1 MERQDIQQ
9 KSVISLVDD
18 ELILDFP
25 YDKNQVA
32 EIKAIDGAKWDKI
45 AKVWRVPAKSLT
57 PVRDFAVKHG
67 FVISDE
73 ILVFNTPMHKNPGDG
88 ITIKGNFVFLSFR
101 YDPVMVRSVKQIEG
115 ITWDAKSKAWRA
127 PLTSLDTAIKW
138 ATTFRQNVPEEV
150 TVLAEKMRTELN
162 VLLDASRST
171 DAELHIATL
180 NGELL
185 GYQRAGVAY
194 ASHARRTFIADE
206 MGLGKLQAVSSLV
219 LTPTGWVKM
228 GDIKPGMFV
237 TGQNGRPTEVTNVYP
252 QGIKPLYRVTF
263 NDGSSTLAGEE
274 HLWTVRTP
282 TVTKVDGEWF
292 TVTTGQIIRKETLTR
307 QNKNGRTYHMSLA
320 ISLAN
325 GNRRLQIPL
334 VEPVHYENENDELP
348 IDPYLL
354 GCWLGDGS
362 SLNGQIT
369 SMDDEIHYKF
379 SDIYPAGRADKQENN
394 RSTTTTYIGLRTLLR
409 ELGLIQNK
417 HIPEK
422 YLRSSPES
430 RLAIIQGLM
439 DTDGYAGKCHT
450 EYSTSLKSLAD
461 GMVEL
466 VQSLGGIAR
475 VATRIP
481 SYTYKGVKLKGKL
494 SYRINVKLPSTMTP
508 FRLQRKIDSYVR
520 PTKYEPMRYIESIKY
535 SHDEEAQCIA
545 VDAPDHLYVTDEFIV
560 THNTIQAMATLESLH
575 LLSETEDTAPCY
587 PAVVVCPS
595 SLVLNWKKEYN
606 RFFPERIV
614 EVVKDRKTIPM
625 FGTYDV
631 VVVGYPNITA
641 WEKQLYN
648 HNSYVFDES
657 HYCKSPDAQR
667 TKSAKKMTKSNKN
680 AVVLCLTGTPVTN
693 RPAEYAPQLDILGQ
707 LDKFGGLWGF
717 YRRYCG
723 AHKDKW
729 GQWHLEGHSNLEELN
744 EKLRSICYIRRTKDQ
759 VMTDLPPVV
768 HAPITVEGSP
778 AVMKE
783 YAKAEADIVAYLIER
798 AKQIAKEL
806 GLPIGAAAVSARLK
820 AEANEHLVKMS
831 VLRKIAARAK
841 MPVVEEWIKERVDQG
856 RKVVVAAHHRDI
868 VDEITNRFGGLK
880 IQGGMDV
887 NDVEDAKHKFQT
899 LPCDQAPVIVLS
911 IQAAKTGHTLTAS
924 QEVLFVEL
932 PWTPADVDQTYS
944 RCHRLGQLGSVT
956 STYMMTSGTIDED
969 IYALIE
975 QKRKI
980 VNVATEGD
988 FVFDDNDASNIIF
1001 KLIEES
1007 LYMH

>member
-1 MERQDIQQ
+1 LGQQGEQQ
-9 KSVISLVDD
+9 KSILSLVDD

-101 YDPVMVRSVKQIEG
+101 YDPVMIRSVKQIEG
-115 ITWDAKSKAWRA
+115 ITWDTKSKAWRA

-150 TVLAEKMRTELN
+150 TVLADKMRTELN

-206 MGLGKLQAVSSLV
+206 MGLGK
-219 LTPTGWVKM
+219 
-228 GDIKPGMFV
+228 
-237 TGQNGRPTEVTNVYP
+237 
-252 QGIKPLYRVTF
+252 
-263 NDGSSTLAGEE
+263 
-274 HLWTVRTP
+274 
-282 TVTKVDGEWF
+282 
-292 TVTTGQIIRKETLTR
+292 
-307 QNKNGRTYHMSLA
+307 
-320 ISLAN
+320 
-325 GNRRLQIPL
+325 
-334 VEPVHYENENDELP
+334 
-348 IDPYLL
+348 
-354 GCWLGDGS
+354 
-362 SLNGQIT
+362 
-369 SMDDEIHYKF
+369 
-379 SDIYPAGRADKQENN
+379 
-394 RSTTTTYIGLRTLLR
+394 
-409 ELGLIQNK
+409 
-417 HIPEK
+417 
-422 YLRSSPES
+422 
-430 RLAIIQGLM
+430 
-439 DTDGYAGKCHT
+439 
-450 EYSTSLKSLAD
+450 
-461 GMVEL
+461 
-466 VQSLGGIAR
+466 
-475 VATRIP
+475 
-481 SYTYKGVKLKGKL
+481 
-494 SYRINVKLPSTMTP
+494 
-508 FRLQRKIDSYVR
+508 
-520 PTKYEPMRYIESIKY
+520 
-535 SHDEEAQCIA
+535 
-545 VDAPDHLYVTDEFIV
+545 
-560 THNTIQAMATLESLH
+560 TIQAMATLESLH

-614 EVVKDRKTIPM
+614 EVIRDRKTIPM

-641 WEKQLYN
+641 WEKQLCN

-759 VMTDLPPVV
+759 VMSDLPPVV

-988 FVFDDNDASNIIF
+988 IVFDDNDASNIIF

>member
-1 MERQDIQQ
+1 MEQRDMQQ
-9 KSVISLVDD
+9 NSVISLVDD

-150 TVLAEKMRTELN
+150 TVLADKMRTELN

-171 DAELHIATL
+171 DAEVHIPTL
-180 NGELL
+180 NGKLL

-194 ASHARRTFIADE
+194 ASHARRVFIADE
-206 MGLGKLQAVSSLV
+206 MGLGK
-219 LTPTGWVKM
+219 
-228 GDIKPGMFV
+228 
-237 TGQNGRPTEVTNVYP
+237 
-252 QGIKPLYRVTF
+252 
-263 NDGSSTLAGEE
+263 
-274 HLWTVRTP
+274 
-282 TVTKVDGEWF
+282 
-292 TVTTGQIIRKETLTR
+292 
-307 QNKNGRTYHMSLA
+307 
-320 ISLAN
+320 
-325 GNRRLQIPL
+325 
-334 VEPVHYENENDELP
+334 
-348 IDPYLL
+348 
-354 GCWLGDGS
+354 
-362 SLNGQIT
+362 
-369 SMDDEIHYKF
+369 
-379 SDIYPAGRADKQENN
+379 
-394 RSTTTTYIGLRTLLR
+394 
-409 ELGLIQNK
+409 
-417 HIPEK
+417 
-422 YLRSSPES
+422 
-430 RLAIIQGLM
+430 
-439 DTDGYAGKCHT
+439 
-450 EYSTSLKSLAD
+450 
-461 GMVEL
+461 
-466 VQSLGGIAR
+466 
-475 VATRIP
+475 
-481 SYTYKGVKLKGKL
+481 
-494 SYRINVKLPSTMTP
+494 
-508 FRLQRKIDSYVR
+508 
-520 PTKYEPMRYIESIKY
+520 
-535 SHDEEAQCIA
+535 
-545 VDAPDHLYVTDEFIV
+545 
-560 THNTIQAMATLESLH
+560 TIQAMATLESLH

-641 WEKQLYN
+641 WEKQLCN

-667 TKSAKKMTKSNKN
+667 TKSAKKMTKSNKS

-759 VMTDLPPVV
+759 VMSDLPPVV

-969 IYALIE
+969 IYALVE

-988 FVFDDNDASNIIF
+988 IVFDDNDASNIIF

>member
-1 MERQDIQQ
+1 MGQQ
-9 KSVISLVDD
+9 GWQLNSVISLVDD
-18 ELILDFP
+18 ELVLDFP

-150 TVLAEKMRTELN
+150 TVLADKMRTELN

-171 DAELHIATL
+171 DAEVNIPTL
-180 NGELL
+180 NGKLL

-194 ASHARRTFIADE
+194 ASHARRVFIADE
-206 MGLGKLQAVSSLV
+206 MGLGK
-219 LTPTGWVKM
+219 
-228 GDIKPGMFV
+228 
-237 TGQNGRPTEVTNVYP
+237 
-252 QGIKPLYRVTF
+252 
-263 NDGSSTLAGEE
+263 
-274 HLWTVRTP
+274 
-282 TVTKVDGEWF
+282 
-292 TVTTGQIIRKETLTR
+292 
-307 QNKNGRTYHMSLA
+307 
-320 ISLAN
+320 
-325 GNRRLQIPL
+325 
-334 VEPVHYENENDELP
+334 
-348 IDPYLL
+348 
-354 GCWLGDGS
+354 
-362 SLNGQIT
+362 
-369 SMDDEIHYKF
+369 
-379 SDIYPAGRADKQENN
+379 
-394 RSTTTTYIGLRTLLR
+394 
-409 ELGLIQNK
+409 
-417 HIPEK
+417 
-422 YLRSSPES
+422 
-430 RLAIIQGLM
+430 
-439 DTDGYAGKCHT
+439 
-450 EYSTSLKSLAD
+450 
-461 GMVEL
+461 
-466 VQSLGGIAR
+466 
-475 VATRIP
+475 
-481 SYTYKGVKLKGKL
+481 
-494 SYRINVKLPSTMTP
+494 
-508 FRLQRKIDSYVR
+508 
-520 PTKYEPMRYIESIKY
+520 
-535 SHDEEAQCIA
+535 
-545 VDAPDHLYVTDEFIV
+545 
-560 THNTIQAMATLESLH
+560 TIQAMATLESLH

-641 WEKQLYN
+641 WEKQLCN

-667 TKSAKKMTKSNKN
+667 TKSAKKMTKSNKS

-759 VMTDLPPVV
+759 VMSDLPPVV

-783 YAKAEADIVAYLIER
+783 YVKAQADIVAYLIER

-899 LPCDQAPVIVLS
+899 LSCDQAPVIVLS

-988 FVFDDNDASNIIF
+988 IVFDDNDASNIIF

>member
-1 MERQDIQQ
+1 
-9 KSVISLVDD
+9 
-18 ELILDFP
+18 
-25 YDKNQVA
+25 
-32 EIKAIDGAKWDKI
+32 
-45 AKVWRVPAKSLT
+45 
-57 PVRDFAVKHG
+57 
-67 FVISDE
+67 
-73 ILVFNTPMHKNPGDG
+73 
-88 ITIKGNFVFLSFR
+88 
-101 YDPVMVRSVKQIEG
+101 
-115 ITWDAKSKAWRA
+115 
-127 PLTSLDTAIKW
+127 
-138 ATTFRQNVPEEV
+138 
-150 TVLAEKMRTELN
+150 
-162 VLLDASRST
+162 
-171 DAELHIATL
+171 
-180 NGELL
+180 
-185 GYQRAGVAY
+185 
-194 ASHARRTFIADE
+194 
-206 MGLGKLQAVSSLV
+206 
-219 LTPTGWVKM
+219 
-228 GDIKPGMFV
+228 
-237 TGQNGRPTEVTNVYP
+237 
-252 QGIKPLYRVTF
+252 
-263 NDGSSTLAGEE
+263 
-274 HLWTVRTP
+274 
-282 TVTKVDGEWF
+282 
-292 TVTTGQIIRKETLTR
+292 
-307 QNKNGRTYHMSLA
+307 
-320 ISLAN
+320 
-325 GNRRLQIPL
+325 
-334 VEPVHYENENDELP
+334 
-348 IDPYLL
+348 
-354 GCWLGDGS
+354 
-362 SLNGQIT
+362 
-369 SMDDEIHYKF
+369 
-379 SDIYPAGRADKQENN
+379 
-394 RSTTTTYIGLRTLLR
+394 
-409 ELGLIQNK
+409 
-417 HIPEK
+417 
-422 YLRSSPES
+422 
-430 RLAIIQGLM
+430 
-439 DTDGYAGKCHT
+439 
-450 EYSTSLKSLAD
+450 
-461 GMVEL
+461 
-466 VQSLGGIAR
+466 
-475 VATRIP
+475 
-481 SYTYKGVKLKGKL
+481 
-494 SYRINVKLPSTMTP
+494 
-508 FRLQRKIDSYVR
+508 
-520 PTKYEPMRYIESIKY
+520 
-535 SHDEEAQCIA
+535 
-545 VDAPDHLYVTDEFIV
+545 
-560 THNTIQAMATLESLH
+560 
-575 LLSETEDTAPCY
+575 
-587 PAVVVCPS
+587 
-595 SLVLNWKKEYN
+595 
-606 RFFPERIV
+606 
-614 EVVKDRKTIPM
+614 M

-667 TKSAKKMTKSNKN
+667 TKSAKKMTKSNKS

-778 AVMKE
+778 TAMKE

-806 GLPIGAAAVSARLK
+806 NLPIGAAAVSARLK

-868 VDEITNRFGGLK
+868 VDEIAKRFGGLK

-899 LPCDQAPVIVLS
+899 LSCEEAPVIVLS

-988 FVFDDNDASNIIF
+988 IVFDDNNASNIVL